1 MSKKDA
7 DSFLSNKGGFTSSV
21 SECTFRSNS
30 PSRRLDKTSSKSNIC
45 HICKQ
50 QFSLMFKKKEC
61 IECHLPVCVD
71 DSGGSG
77 VPDST
82 RVCSFCYKENLKNS
96 YHFENK
102 DALEKLIRDLG
113 ISKREKENKINE
125 IASQNLKFKQLET
138 TLKNNSI
145 KFEQTVKNYN
155 EKIRQEKDRN
165 ERVEESSKNL
175 TKSVEEI
182 RSLEKT
188 VEDRLIKAR
197 GELEIT
203 RLNVKNLD
211 DEKKQLEEE
220 LCELRELIDKQVP
233 LQMIKNLVCKI
244 CFRKIKYSFRST
256 LETNNMI
263 EGSTLV
269 PARGRKKRPD
279 EMIKEACCVLF

>member
-30 PSRRLDKTSSKSNIC
+30 PSRRIDKTSSKSNIC

-82 RVCSFCYKENLKNS
+82 RVCNFCYKENLKNT

-102 DALEKLIRDLG
+102 DSLEKLIRDLG

-211 DEKKQLEEE
+211 DEKKQLEGE
-220 LCELRELIDKQVP
+220 LSELRELIDKQVP

-269 PARGRKKRPD
+269 PVRSRKRRPD